1 MLEKATEEEIKRT
14 KTEADKQEA
23 ADSKNSEGKRDKLT
37 AEMNELKAK
46 LDNLTS
52 EHREEEADLRRV
64 SSINVFNEFN
74 IHYLSM
80 VQIAVIFSYSCIVL
94 P

>member
-23 ADSKNSEGKRDKLT
+23 ADNKNSEGKREKLT
-37 AEMNELKAK
+37 AELNELKAK

-52 EHREEEADLRRV
+52 EHREEEADLRRA
-64 SSINVFNEFN
+64 SIFLTDLLKTV
-74 IHYLSM
+74 H
-80 VQIAVIFSYSCIVL
+80 
-94 P
+94 